1 MTAVR
6 IHLCFAYE
14 DDCSEEEYEDYKDSI
29 LKLLNKFFDFD
40 NGQTLSFTRT
50 LCSYVQMLKFY
61 SIKEDL
67 IDDSEIELGDVLIPI
82 KSGLN
87 FRAEIDR
94 LQKIIFERL
103 A

>member
-1 MTAVR
+1 
-6 IHLCFAYE
+6 
-14 DDCSEEEYEDYKDSI
+14 
-29 LKLLNKFFDFD
+29 
-40 NGQTLSFTRT
+40 
-50 LCSYVQMLKFY
+50 MLKFY